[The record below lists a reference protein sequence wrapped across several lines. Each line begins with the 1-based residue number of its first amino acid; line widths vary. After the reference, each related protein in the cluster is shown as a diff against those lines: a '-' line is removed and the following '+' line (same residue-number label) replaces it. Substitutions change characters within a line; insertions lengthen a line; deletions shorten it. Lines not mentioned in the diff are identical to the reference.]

1 MLFQCFPYSCV
12 LFDSREICAV
22 GHRLCF
28 YCYSSWVR
36 PGLLPPNLGGILVP
50 EPPHQAPCVWCGSAQ
65 SLSRTTE
72 ICPLRRHWR
81 SMSNVILT
89 ETPFVW
95 TFLFI
100 SALKLET
107 TTVSHTDTLKG
118 RYWLM
123 VQWGSSDIYSKGK
136 QWGYDQGFW
145 RWNTVWEQ
153 SCKWMCLQAVSE
165 HSSHSRLQTSD
176 VSPGQTIA
184 CSLLYELSA
193 SHFYVIL
200 PAVSGSEGPQWS
212 FQ

>member
-118 RYWLM
+118 RSTKCK
-123 VQWGSSDIYSKGK
+123 SSSSVTDWWSNEVRLTFTAKVSSAATIRAFEGETLYESK
-136 QWGYDQGFW
+136 
-145 RWNTVWEQ
+145 
-153 SCKWMCLQAVSE
+153 AVSE
-165 HSSHSRLQTSD
+165 CVCRQSLSTRLTA
-176 VSPGQTIA
+176 G
-184 CSLLYELSA
+184 CR
-193 SHFYVIL
+193 
-200 PAVSGSEGPQWS
+200 PAMLVQVRR
-212 FQ
+212 